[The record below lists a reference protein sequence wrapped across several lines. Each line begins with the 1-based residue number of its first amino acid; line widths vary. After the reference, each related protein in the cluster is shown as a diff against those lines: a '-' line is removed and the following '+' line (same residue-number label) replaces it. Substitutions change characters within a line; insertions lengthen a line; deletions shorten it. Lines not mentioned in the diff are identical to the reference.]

1 MDYAKNKQ
9 YFKKSTKTLIVGI
22 LFIVLGLGLVR
33 TLPSLIPSLRYYGT
47 NVRFLVRM
55 LPPSLI
61 GIILLIIGGLI
72 IYNFIKK
79 SISDE
84 EYDNSIKS
92 ALSKVEND
100 ALENLDIDKAE
111 IQEVEPITF
120 KCFNY
125 DTFDNIKKGKDGKIR
140 TDRYKAVIIYPT
152 QNELNT
158 YEYDFS
164 TTEELKM
171 KTGTTYFYKD
181 IVSISVST
189 KTRSIS
195 NMQNKKINLVLN
207 KIANKFADKFV
218 EDIII
223 TYEDLRIITKGGSS
237 LNVSLIGQND
247 SIKALR
253 TLLKEKK
260 RT

>member
-1 MDYAKNKQ
+1 MDYAKNRQ
-9 YFKKSTKTLIVGI
+9 YFRKSTKSTKTLIVGI
-22 LFIVLGLGLVR
+22 LLIVLGLG
-33 TLPSLIPSLRYYGT
+33 
-47 NVRFLVRM
+47 FLVGIRIPGSSPI
-55 LPPSLI
+55 L

-72 IYNFIKK
+72 IYRFIGK

-120 KCFNY
+120 ECFNY

-195 NMQNKKINLVLN
+195 NMQNKKINLN
-207 KIANKFADKFV
+207 KIADKFADKFV

-223 TYEDLRIITKGGSS
+223 TYEDLRIITKY
-237 LNVSLIGQND
+237 
-247 SIKALR
+247 
-253 TLLKEKK
+253 
-260 RT
+260 

>member
-1 MDYAKNKQ
+1 MDYAKNRQ
-9 YFKKSTKTLIVGI
+9 YFKKSTKSTKTLIVGI
-22 LFIVLGLGLVR
+22 LLIVLGLCLCFNLVR
-33 TLPSLIPSLRYYGT
+33 IPIPVIGRGGL
-47 NVRFLVRM
+47 
-55 LPPSLI
+55 

-72 IYNFIKK
+72 IYRFIGK

-100 ALENLDIDKAE
+100 ALENLDIDKVE

-195 NMQNKKINLVLN
+195 NMQNKKINLN
-207 KIANKFADKFV
+207 KIADKFV
-218 EDIII
+218 EDTII

>member
-1 MDYAKNKQ
+1 M
-9 YFKKSTKTLIVGI
+9 
-22 LFIVLGLGLVR
+22 
-33 TLPSLIPSLRYYGT
+33 
-47 NVRFLVRM
+47 
-55 LPPSLI
+55 
-61 GIILLIIGGLI
+61 
-72 IYNFIKK
+72 
-79 SISDE
+79 
-84 EYDNSIKS
+84 
-92 ALSKVEND
+92 
-100 ALENLDIDKAE
+100 
-111 IQEVEPITF
+111 
-120 KCFNY
+120 
-125 DTFDNIKKGKDGKIR
+125 
-140 TDRYKAVIIYPT
+140 IIYPT

-195 NMQNKKINLVLN
+195 NMQNKKINLN
-207 KIANKFADKFV
+207 KIADKFADKFV

-237 LNVSLIGQND
+237 LNASLIGQND

>member
-22 LFIVLGLGLVR
+22 LFIVLGLGFDLVR
-33 TLPSLIPSLRYYGT
+33 IIPSLRYGT
-47 NVRFLVRM
+47 NVRYLVRM
-55 LPPSLI
+55 LHPSLI

-72 IYNFIKK
+72 IYSFIKK

-195 NMQNKKINLVLN
+195 NMQNKKINLN
-207 KIANKFADKFV
+207 KIADKFVDKFV
-218 EDIII
+218 EDTII

>member
-1 MDYAKNKQ
+1 MDYAKNRQ
-9 YFKKSTKTLIVGI
+9 YFRKSTKTLIVGI
-22 LFIVLGLGLVR
+22 LLIVLGLG
-33 TLPSLIPSLRYYGT
+33 
-47 NVRFLVRM
+47 FLVGIRIPGSSPI
-55 LPPSLI
+55 L

-72 IYNFIKK
+72 IYRFIGK

-140 TDRYKAVIIYPT
+140 TDRYKTVIIYPT

-195 NMQNKKINLVLN
+195 NIQNKKINLN
-207 KIANKFADKFV
+207 KIADKFV
-218 EDIII
+218 EDIVI

>member
-1 MDYAKNKQ
+1 MDYAKNRQ
-9 YFKKSTKTLIVGI
+9 YFKKSTKSTKTLIVGI
-22 LFIVLGLGLVR
+22 LLIVLGLCLCFNLVR
-33 TLPSLIPSLRYYGT
+33 IPIPVIGRGGL
-47 NVRFLVRM
+47 
-55 LPPSLI
+55 

-72 IYNFIKK
+72 IYSFIGK

-140 TDRYKAVIIYPT
+140 TDRYKTVIIYPT

-195 NMQNKKINLVLN
+195 NIQNKKINLN
-207 KIANKFADKFV
+207 KIADKFA

>member
-1 MDYAKNKQ
+1 MDYAKNRQ
-9 YFKKSTKTLIVGI
+9 YFKKSTKSTKTLIVGI
-22 LFIVLGLGLVR
+22 LLIVLGLGLCF
-33 TLPSLIPSLRYYGT
+33 
-47 NVRFLVRM
+47 NLVRI
-55 LPPSLI
+55 PIPVIGRGFSL

-72 IYNFIKK
+72 IYSFIGK

-140 TDRYKAVIIYPT
+140 TDRYKTVIIYPT

-195 NMQNKKINLVLN
+195 NMQNKKINLN
-207 KIANKFADKFV
+207 KIADKFADKFV

-237 LNVSLIGQND
+237 LNASLIGQND

>member
-1 MDYAKNKQ
+1 MDYAKNRQ
-9 YFKKSTKTLIVGI
+9 YFRKSTKSTKTLIVGI
-22 LFIVLGLGLVR
+22 LLIVLGLG
-33 TLPSLIPSLRYYGT
+33 
-47 NVRFLVRM
+47 FLVGIRIPGSSPI
-55 LPPSLI
+55 L

-72 IYNFIKK
+72 IYRFIGK

-195 NMQNKKINLVLN
+195 NIQNKKINLN
-207 KIANKFADKFV
+207 KIADKFADKFV

>member
-1 MDYAKNKQ
+1 MDYAKNRQ
-9 YFKKSTKTLIVGI
+9 YFKKSTKSTKTLIVGI
-22 LFIVLGLGLVR
+22 LLIVLGLG
-33 TLPSLIPSLRYYGT
+33 
-47 NVRFLVRM
+47 FLVGIRIPGSSPI
-55 LPPSLI
+55 L

-72 IYNFIKK
+72 IYRFIGK

-195 NMQNKKINLVLN
+195 NMQNKKINLN
-207 KIANKFADKFV
+207 KIADKFADKFV

>member
-1 MDYAKNKQ
+1 MDYAKNRQ
-9 YFKKSTKTLIVGI
+9 YFRKSTKSTKTLIVGI
-22 LFIVLGLGLVR
+22 LLIVLGLG
-33 TLPSLIPSLRYYGT
+33 
-47 NVRFLVRM
+47 FLVGIRIPGSSPI
-55 LPPSLI
+55 L

-72 IYNFIKK
+72 IYRFIGK

-120 KCFNY
+120 ECFNY

-195 NMQNKKINLVLN
+195 NMQNKKINLN
-207 KIANKFADKFV
+207 KIADKFADKFV

-260 RT
+260 EHKIIH

>member
-1 MDYAKNKQ
+1 MDYAKNRQ

-22 LFIVLGLGLVR
+22 LLIVLGLCLCFNLVR
-33 TLPSLIPSLRYYGT
+33 IPIPGSSPIL
-47 NVRFLVRM
+47 
-55 LPPSLI
+55 

-72 IYNFIKK
+72 IYRFIGK

-195 NMQNKKINLVLN
+195 NMQNKKINLN
-207 KIANKFADKFV
+207 KIADKFADKFV

>member
-1 MDYAKNKQ
+1 MDYAKNRQ
-9 YFKKSTKTLIVGI
+9 YFRKSTKSTKTLIVGI
-22 LFIVLGLGLVR
+22 LLIVLGLG
-33 TLPSLIPSLRYYGT
+33 
-47 NVRFLVRM
+47 FLVGIRIPGSSPI
-55 LPPSLI
+55 L

-72 IYNFIKK
+72 IYRFIGK

-195 NMQNKKINLVLN
+195 NMQNKKINLN
-207 KIANKFADKFV
+207 KIADKFADKFV

>member
-1 MDYAKNKQ
+1 MDYAKNRQ
-9 YFKKSTKTLIVGI
+9 YFKKSTKSTKTLIVGI
-22 LFIVLGLGLVR
+22 LLIVLGLG
-33 TLPSLIPSLRYYGT
+33 
-47 NVRFLVRM
+47 FLVGIRIPGSSPI
-55 LPPSLI
+55 L

-72 IYNFIKK
+72 IYRFIGK

-120 KCFNY
+120 ECFNY

-195 NMQNKKINLVLN
+195 NMQNKKINLN
-207 KIANKFADKFV
+207 KIADKFADKFV

>member
-1 MDYAKNKQ
+1 MDYAKNRQ

-22 LFIVLGLGLVR
+22 LLIVLGLG
-33 TLPSLIPSLRYYGT
+33 
-47 NVRFLVRM
+47 FLVGIRIPGSSPI
-55 LPPSLI
+55 L

-72 IYNFIKK
+72 IYRFIGK

-125 DTFDNIKKGKDGKIR
+125 DTFDNIKKGKDGKNR

-195 NMQNKKINLVLN
+195 NMQNKKINLN
-207 KIANKFADKFV
+207 KIADKFADKFV

>member
-1 MDYAKNKQ
+1 MDYAKNRQ
-9 YFKKSTKTLIVGI
+9 YFRKSTKSTKTLIVGI
-22 LFIVLGLGLVR
+22 LLIVLGLG
-33 TLPSLIPSLRYYGT
+33 
-47 NVRFLVRM
+47 FLVGIRIPGSSPI
-55 LPPSLI
+55 L

-72 IYNFIKK
+72 IYRFIGK

-120 KCFNY
+120 ECFNY

-140 TDRYKAVIIYPT
+140 TDRYKTVIIYPT

-195 NMQNKKINLVLN
+195 NMQNKKINLN
-207 KIANKFADKFV
+207 KIADKFADKFV

>member
-1 MDYAKNKQ
+1 MDYAKNRQ
-9 YFKKSTKTLIVGI
+9 YFRKSTKSTKTLIVGI
-22 LFIVLGLGLVR
+22 LLIVLGLG
-33 TLPSLIPSLRYYGT
+33 
-47 NVRFLVRM
+47 FLVGIRIPGSSPI
-55 LPPSLI
+55 L

-72 IYNFIKK
+72 IYRFIGK

-195 NMQNKKINLVLN
+195 NIQNKKINLN
-207 KIANKFADKFV
+207 KIADKFADKFV
-218 EDIII
+218 ENTII

>member
-1 MDYAKNKQ
+1 MDYAKNRQ
-9 YFKKSTKTLIVGI
+9 YFRKSTKSTKTLIVGI
-22 LFIVLGLGLVR
+22 LLIVLGLG
-33 TLPSLIPSLRYYGT
+33 
-47 NVRFLVRM
+47 FLVGIRIPGSSPI
-55 LPPSLI
+55 L

-72 IYNFIKK
+72 IYRFIGK

-140 TDRYKAVIIYPT
+140 TDRYKTVIIYPT

-195 NMQNKKINLVLN
+195 NIQNKKINLN
-207 KIANKFADKFV
+207 KIADKFV
-218 EDIII
+218 EDIVI

-247 SIKALR
+247 SIRALR

>member
-1 MDYAKNKQ
+1 MDYAKNRQ
-9 YFKKSTKTLIVGI
+9 YFRKSTKSTKTLIVGI
-22 LFIVLGLGLVR
+22 LLIVLGLG
-33 TLPSLIPSLRYYGT
+33 
-47 NVRFLVRM
+47 FLVGIRIPGSSPI
-55 LPPSLI
+55 L

-72 IYNFIKK
+72 IYRFIGK

-120 KCFNY
+120 ECFNY

-195 NMQNKKINLVLN
+195 NMQNKKINLN
-207 KIANKFADKFV
+207 KIADKFADKFV